1 MSDYWN
7 FETGPRRPARNGI
20 AARSE
25 RGEIGESWWSRRFV
39 AALNEVA
46 DTSRLSRGRSYA
58 RSGQVM
64 GLRVA
69 PGEVTARVQGSIPA
83 PYTVRIGLVPFTD
96 AEWARAEEALAGQA
110 LFLASL
116 LAGEMP
122 RDVEDAFTAAGLSL
136 FPSSPNQLRTEC
148 SCPDAANPCKHIA
161 ATFYILAEGFDDDPF
176 LVLAWRG
183 RTRERLLDRLRELRG
198 ALPAAA
204 EGAPEPPPPPPAD
217 YWRAGPELAA
227 LQFTPRATGMPDAV
241 LRQLGP
247 LPPEAGGERIQQ
259 SLAQAYALFTAAAE
273 RRAFADAAPEVD
285 SGAKE

>member
-1 MSDYWN
+1 MSDEWY
-7 FETGPRRPARNGI
+7 GPRRPAKDGI
-20 AARSE
+20 AARSTH
-25 RGEIGESWWSRRFV
+25 GDIGASWWSRRFI
-39 AALNEVA
+39 AALHQVA
-46 DTSRLSRGRSYA
+46 DTSRLTRGRSYA

-64 GLRVA
+64 ELRVS
-69 PGEVTARVQGSIPA
+69 PGEVTAKVQGSA
-83 PYTVRIGLVPFTD
+83 PRPYRVKIGLVPFSD
-96 AEWARAEEALAGQA
+96 EQWARAEEALAGQA

-136 FPSSPNQLRTEC
+136 FPSSPGELRTEC
-148 SCPDAANPCKHIA
+148 SCPDAANPCKHVA
-161 ATFYILAEGFDDDPF
+161 ATFYILAEAFDDDPF

-183 RTRERLLDRLRELRG
+183 RTRELLLERLRELRG

-204 EGAPEPPPPPPAD
+204 EEVPEAPPPPPAD
-217 YWRAGPELAA
+217 YWKAGPELAE
-227 LQFTPRATGMPDAV
+227 LHFTPRATGMPDAV

-273 RRAFADAAPEVD
+273 RRAFAEPADENGSPE
-285 SGAKE
+285 S